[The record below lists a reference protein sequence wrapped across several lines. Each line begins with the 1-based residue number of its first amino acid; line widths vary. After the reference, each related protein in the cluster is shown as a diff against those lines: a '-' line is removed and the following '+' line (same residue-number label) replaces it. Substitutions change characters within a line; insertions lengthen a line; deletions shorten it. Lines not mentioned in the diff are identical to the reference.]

1 MTDADPPSAGAL
13 YYRDSRR
20 TTPPGRLHDDVTTT
34 SPDDDQLVDAFVAG
48 DERGLERV
56 YQRWSPLVYTLALRS
71 LTDPADAD
79 DVTQKV
85 FVKAWKARDTYDRGR
100 GALSA
105 WLVGITRNCIADT
118 HAERQRRARLEEKVR
133 ADPLQEPVASFDIA
147 DRIII
152 ANEIDLLDDV
162 PRQIIR
168 LAFYRDLTHTQIAD
182 TLGLPLGT
190 VKSHIRRSLARLRT
204 RLEVNE

>member
-1 MTDADPPSAGAL
+1 M
-13 YYRDSRR
+13 
-20 TTPPGRLHDDVTTT
+20 TTT
-34 SPDDDQLVDAFVAG
+34 SPDDRHLVDAFTAG
-48 DERGLERV
+48 DEHALELV
-56 YQRWSPLVYTLALRS
+56 YRRWSALVYTLALRS
-71 LTDPADAD
+71 LREPADAD

-85 FVKAWKARDTYDRGR
+85 FVKAWSARHTYDAER

-105 WLVGITRNCIADT
+105 WLVGITRHCIADT
-118 HAERQRRARLEEKVR
+118 LAERQRAARLEKRVQ
-133 ADPLQEPVASFDIA
+133 ADTIEAVPSTFDIA

-152 ANEIDLLDDV
+152 ANEIDLLDDT

-168 LAFYRDLTHTQIAD
+168 LAFYRDLTHTQIAEA
-182 TLGLPLGT
+182 LGLPLGT

>member
-1 MTDADPPSAGAL
+1 M
-13 YYRDSRR
+13 
-20 TTPPGRLHDDVTTT
+20 TTT
-34 SPDDDQLVDAFVAG
+34 SPDDQQLADDFATG
-48 DERGLERV
+48 DVRALERV
-56 YQRWSPLVYTLALRS
+56 YKRWSPLVYTMALRS
-71 LTDPADAD
+71 LTVPADAD

-85 FVKAWKARDTYDRGR
+85 FVKAWNARQTFDPAR

-118 HAERQRRARLEEKVR
+118 HAERQRRERLEERVLD
-133 ADPLQEPVASFDIA
+133 DPLQDPAPSFDIA
-147 DRIII
+147 DRMVV
-152 ANEIDLLDDV
+152 ANEIDQLDEV

-168 LAFYRDLTHTQIAD
+168 LAFYNDLTHTQIAE
-182 TLGLPLGT
+182 TLGMPLGT